1 MARTPGQTKAA
12 PRRGRSSAPAVTKA
26 NPVAPVVTK
35 PPAAPA
41 KPRQSFGEWIAG
53 IPRFAGD
60 VRQEARK
67 ITWPAWKE
75 TWITSVMVFIMV
87 TVTALFFLVVDGSL
101 SFLMQQVLKLAG

>member
-12 PRRGRSSAPAVTKA
+12 PRRPRSGASAPTKA
-26 NPVAPVVTK
+26 QPVTPV
-35 PPAAPA
+35 PAAAPSA
-41 KPRQSFGEWIAG
+41 PKPRVSPAQ
-53 IPRFAGD
+53 FAD
-60 VRQEARK
+60 QVRQEARK